1 MARARLSLLAVL
13 LLIVACGDEVGV
25 PPFAARLAIEIS
37 GLPDGAAAPVTLDG
51 PDGEAVAVSRS
62 RVFDL
67 LPPGEY
73 VLRSETAALGFGN
86 YYPDRLARTIRL
98 DGGASRTLTVAY
110 TGVLDRGGLRALPA
124 GLPEDLATGDLAFAV
139 AGPGGFAAV
148 ITPADSLDRLE
159 PGTYQVTASRVDEG
173 ERVFA
178 PWPETVPVEVTAG
191 AWAVAEPAYAAAF
204 DVSLDLQVA
213 HVELTQAVQ
222 RDDGSVPLVAG
233 RDAYLRVFGIATE
246 ADQVAPPVRVEW
258 LRDGAVVAS
267 ERVTRAAAGVPGD
280 VVRDDLDASWNLPVP
295 GSLVQAGLGVR
306 VVIDPDGDVPEAVE
320 ANNTWPAAGDAA
332 GFAVVARDP
341 LPVRLVPVY
350 QEVNGALGDVT
361 GANAPDYVAA
371 SRQLLPTPAVD
382 VDLHDVFTTSA
393 PPLQADDGNRAW
405 LRILT
410 ELTGL
415 RAMEEHE
422 GRHYYGVVRCT
433 YDSGIAGLGRL
444 PGYVAMGWD
453 APGSRTEVVAHELG
467 HNLGLRHA
475 PCGGPAGVDP
485 DYPYVDA
492 LIGAWGFDVV
502 GEVVHDPRRPR
513 PHELLPAEVD
523 LRLHVRAGAGLRA
536 ARGADRAR
544 RAHDVF
550 AGVGPPRGRP
560 AGARS
565 GGGGDRGAVGA
576 ARAGAVDVDRHRR
589 SWRAAGDDA
598 LRDAGHRLRR
608 ARRERVRLDAAVA
621 GEQGVGGGAGGA
633 RRTGR
638 PGRHGAVG
646 GSQGRRRAADPL
658 ARAVRRSV
666 VALER
671 RGVSAGGGAA
681 GGVGRRGGGGARR
694 RGAGAGGARSARTG
708 VQRRGAGLAHPHDG
722 AVGPRHGIRTRARMR
737 AGPSSA
743 AET

>member
-502 GEVVHDPRRPR
+502 GEVVHDPAVDHDLMSYCRPKWISDYMYEQVLAFAPPAEPTVPAARTTCLLVWGRLEGGR
-513 PHELLPAEVD
+513 PVLDPAVVVTAAPSEPRAPGPWTLTVTGEAGEPLATTRFAMPAIGCAERGESAFAWTLPLPASKASAVARVVLD
-523 LRLHVRAGAGLRA
+523 GPAGQAVTVRSA
-536 ARGADRAR
+536 AAKA
-544 RAHDVF
+544 
-550 AGVGPPRGRP
+550 
-560 AGARS
+560 AGARPTPSLARSGDLSLRWNGAAYPLVVVRRAGS
-565 GGGGDRGAVGA
+565 GGVVAVG
-576 ARAGAVDVDRHRR
+576 R
-589 SWRAAGDDA
+589 
-598 LRDAGHRLRR
+598 
-608 ARRERVRLDAAVA
+608 
-621 GEQGVGGGAGGA
+621 
-633 RRTGR
+633 
-638 PGRHGAVG
+638 
-646 GSQGRRRAADPL
+646 
-658 ARAVRRSV
+658 
-666 VALER
+666 
-671 RGVSAGGGAA
+671 GGAA
-681 GGVGRRGGGGARR
+681 LVRAEPGPLELVFSDGVRGSR
-694 RGAGAGGARSARTG
+694 
-708 VQRRGAGLAHPHDG
+708 
-722 AVGPRHGIRTRARMR
+722 IRMMA
-737 AGPSSA
+737 P
-743 AET
+743 